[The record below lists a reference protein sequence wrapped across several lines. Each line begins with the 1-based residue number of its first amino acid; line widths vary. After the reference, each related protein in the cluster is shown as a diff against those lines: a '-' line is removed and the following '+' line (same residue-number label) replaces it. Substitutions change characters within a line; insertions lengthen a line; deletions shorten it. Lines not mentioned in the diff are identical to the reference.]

1 MKSMRLK
8 ISLYV
13 GTLVLL
19 ISVALG
25 ILAYNNGS
33 SAVLAE
39 VESLLQNE
47 AIVAAE
53 RLDALFETQ
62 LLVLETIAARPDIAT
77 MDWETQRPIVESE
90 GRRLTQFTALGV
102 IDKHGNLRHGVDSLI
117 DISGQVHV
125 EGALRGERTISDLIV
140 SDTDGSIGISFAV
153 PIRRNGEIVGAL
165 MSRMDGHLLSDFT
178 DGLGYGENG
187 WGYIMHQD
195 GRLYAY
201 PDRSYVLQGGHML
214 QDEEFEVVA
223 EALNELGVGN
233 EGVISVY
240 LAGTHHY
247 TGLAKVPSTGWIV
260 SVGANK
266 AEALVNIDRFK
277 SFLTLAT
284 IVLVILGAITATV
297 LAARISNPL
306 RQVQDV
312 IEIVGEGDL
321 STQVDVKSRDEVGR
335 VAAALNS
342 TIDRLHSVMSLVNE
356 STVELAGT
364 SQETAAATQ
373 EVSASIEEIAS
384 TTNHFASTL
393 DDMNNRTQ
401 EMAATARVI
410 SAKAA
415 QGDQAILQIVQEMDA
430 LKTNTEKLVKDVSSL
445 SVLSE
450 EIGQIIE
457 VISEIAEQTNLLA
470 LNAAIEAARAGEHGR
485 GFAVVADEV
494 RKLAE
499 QSADATTGIVGLI
512 SQIQYGIA
520 SAVDGMTEGAGQ
532 TGEALVS
539 VSESGQIL
547 REILDEVEDIV
558 GSVEKISQG
567 FSETAGSGQEIA
579 STTEEQAATIGA
591 IASSTQDLTNIGVR
605 LQELVQRFK
614 LT

>member
-1 MKSMRLK
+1 
-8 ISLYV
+8 
-13 GTLVLL
+13 
-19 ISVALG
+19 
-25 ILAYNNGS
+25 
-33 SAVLAE
+33 
-39 VESLLQNE
+39 
-47 AIVAAE
+47 
-53 RLDALFETQ
+53 
-62 LLVLETIAARPDIAT
+62 
-77 MDWETQRPIVESE
+77 
-90 GRRLTQFTALGV
+90 
-102 IDKHGNLRHGVDSLI
+102 
-117 DISGQVHV
+117 
-125 EGALRGERTISDLIV
+125 
-140 SDTDGSIGISFAV
+140 
-153 PIRRNGEIVGAL
+153 
-165 MSRMDGHLLSDFT
+165 
-178 DGLGYGENG
+178 
-187 WGYIMHQD
+187 
-195 GRLYAY
+195 
-201 PDRSYVLQGGHML
+201 ML

-260 SVGANK
+260 SVGGANK

-312 IEIVGEGDL
+312 IEIVAEGDL

-520 SAVDGMTEGAGQ
+520 SAVDGMTEGGAGQ

-579 STTEEQAATIGA
+579 STTEEQAATIGG
-591 IASSTQDLTNIGVR
+591 QL
-605 LQELVQRFK
+605 LVLHRI
-614 LT
+614 

>member
-1 MKSMRLK
+1 M
-8 ISLYV
+8 
-13 GTLVLL
+13 
-19 ISVALG
+19 
-25 ILAYNNGS
+25 
-33 SAVLAE
+33 
-39 VESLLQNE
+39 
-47 AIVAAE
+47 
-53 RLDALFETQ
+53 
-62 LLVLETIAARPDIAT
+62 
-77 MDWETQRPIVESE
+77 
-90 GRRLTQFTALGV
+90 
-102 IDKHGNLRHGVDSLI
+102 DSLI

-125 EGALRGERTISDLIV
+125 EGGALRGGERTISDLIV

-153 PIRRNGEIVGAL
+153 PIRRNGGEIVGAL

-187 WGYIMHQD
+187 WGGYIMHQD

-201 PDRSYVLQGGHML
+201 PDRSYVLQGGNML

-260 SVGANK
+260 SVGGANK

-312 IEIVGEGDL
+312 IEIVAEGDL

-499 QSADATTGIVGLI
+499 QSADATTGIV
-512 SQIQYGIA
+512 A
-520 SAVDGMTEGAGQ
+520 
-532 TGEALVS
+532 
-539 VSESGQIL
+539 
-547 REILDEVEDIV
+547 
-558 GSVEKISQG
+558 
-567 FSETAGSGQEIA
+567 
-579 STTEEQAATIGA
+579 
-591 IASSTQDLTNIGVR
+591 
-605 LQELVQRFK
+605 
-614 LT
+614 